1 MTYSVTAILKHCM
14 LVCMALLTYSSY
26 GERSFYKIR
35 FHKNFMEQVITH
47 NLNTLFLHM
56 QTIDISDTTLSEIDA
71 TLKNTVI
78 KIKAIHDKTPLE
90 GSN

>member
-1 MTYSVTAILKHCM
+1 MTYSITAILKHCL
-14 LVCMALLTYSSY
+14 LVSLACLAYSSY
-26 GERSFYKIR
+26 GERSFYKVR

-56 QTIDISDTTLSEIDA
+56 QTIDISDSSLNEIDA
-71 TLKNTVI
+71 TMKDTVI

-90 GSN
+90 GS